1 MTQLLDYVIL
11 ALAVYRLTRLITTDV
26 ILNKYREKIWNKYP
40 IEKEG
45 IGYLITC
52 DWCTSIWVSSLVVA
66 MYTIAPDIAIA
77 VWGVFALSA
86 IAGLMNRVN

>member
-1 MTQLLDYVIL
+1 MTRLLDYVIL

-52 DWCTSIWVSSLVVA
+52 DWCTSIWVSSLVVV

-86 IAGLMNRVN
+86 VAGLMNRVN

>member
-1 MTQLLDYVIL
+1 MTRLLDYVIL

-40 IEKEG
+40 IENEG

-52 DWCTSIWVSSLVVA
+52 DWCTSIWASSLVVA

>member
-11 ALAVYRLTRLITTDV
+11 ALAVYRLTRLVTTDV
-26 ILNKYREKIWNKYP
+26 IFNKYREKIWNKFP
-40 IEKEG
+40 IEDEG

-52 DWCTSIWVSSLVVA
+52 DWCTSIWTSSLVVSV
-66 MYTIAPDIAIA
+66 YKIAPDFAIAI
-77 VWGVFALSA
+77 WGVFALSA

>member
-11 ALAVYRLTRLITTDV
+11 SLAVYRLTRLITTDV

-40 IEKEG
+40 IENEG

-52 DWCTSIWVSSLVVA
+52 DWCTSIWASSLVVA

-77 VWGVFALSA
+77 VWSVFALSA

>member
-1 MTQLLDYVIL
+1 MIQLLDYVIL
-11 ALAVYRLTRLITTDV
+11 ALAVYRLTRLVTTDV
-26 ILNKYREKIWNKYP
+26 IFNKYREKIWAKYP

-52 DWCTSIWVSSLVVA
+52 DWCTSIWVSSLVVC
-66 MYTIAPDIAIA
+66 MYKIAPDIAIA

-86 IAGLMNRVN
+86 VAGLMNRVN

>member
-1 MTQLLDYVIL
+1 MTRLLDYVIL

>member
-1 MTQLLDYVIL
+1 MTRLLDYVIL

-40 IEKEG
+40 IENEG

-52 DWCTSIWVSSLVVA
+52 DWCISIWTSSLVVV

-77 VWGVFALSA
+77 VWSVFALSA